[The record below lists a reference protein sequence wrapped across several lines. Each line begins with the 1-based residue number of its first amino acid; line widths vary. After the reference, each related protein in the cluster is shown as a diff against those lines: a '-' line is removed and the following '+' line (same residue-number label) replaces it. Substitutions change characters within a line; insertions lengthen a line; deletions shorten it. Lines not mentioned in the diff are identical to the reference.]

1 MARPGFATREE
12 LSRWADSV
20 AASTELPRLIRRLI
34 LESGKGL
41 TELKFPA
48 AEGARVGDWDGV
60 VRSGEA
66 TAFIPDGLSGWELSV
81 EKNVTRKASEDYD
94 KRIAS
99 PDGTPP
105 ATCAYVAVSLRGWKN
120 RSQWAAERGKQGR
133 WREVRVLGLDEVE
146 AWLESAPVTHA
157 WISEQLGLAPHGM
170 ATVETWWESWS
181 TATDPAFQPE
191 LVLAGRGKE
200 AEELRK
206 RLTAAPQVITVAGR
220 SRDEVIAFICA
231 FEQVE
236 DRSAASNLVSRTA
249 IVDDLATWR
258 ALQDRTS
265 PLILLAKTEQ
275 VGVDARKAS
284 SHHVIIPIVGAAQAD
299 IVLPPIDS
307 TAATE
312 LLKAALGKSSDKD
325 AGDLARL
332 ARVSLAAARR
342 RSAKKPELMQPSWAS
357 RPVPRVVRRLL
368 LAHRWN
374 EGRDSDKE
382 LVAQLAGKAYDDV
395 AEDVRSLSS
404 GEDPM
409 LTKVDEAVTVVSP
422 HDAWILLRSE
432 IDEGDLAAFRTYAL
446 AVLSAPDPALELEPD
461 KRWQAGVLGKSR
473 IHSDDLRDGVASA
486 LALLGTLGDEV
497 LPGTA
502 TTGADA
508 AKGIVWK
515 LLDEANADRTGTLW
529 SSLDDVLPSLAEAA
543 PDEFLGGVAKG
554 LEGEPPLLRALFA
567 NEGDG
572 LFGRSYHTGL
582 LWGLEVCAWSPG
594 HFGSAV
600 DLLGHL
606 AAIDPGGRLANRPS
620 SSLRSIFLPW
630 VPQTSV
636 NVEGRLASID
646 ALRKRRPEVAWT
658 LMLSCMPQVMDSSHP
673 TYEPRYRPWK
683 PAERP
688 VLMREYW
695 SFIDG
700 LTERL
705 ISDAGDSADRWAQ
718 LAEKIDDV
726 PVELRTKFL
735 DQLRAIA
742 STGSLSDKHR
752 GRIWESLQELVGR
765 HREFPDADW
774 VLPSVEI
781 ERIAEVASLFEP
793 ETPLV
798 KHKWLFADWRP
809 PIEAVRR
816 RNIADYDK
824 ELRRLRAEAMAEIS
838 KAASW
843 DEIVA
848 FGAEAKVPFAVGL
861 ALADAGL
868 HQFEGDLLALLDSED
883 GRHHQVAHAYCARR
897 AESDPDWIDRV
908 RSSAALTPRQHARLL
923 LATPEISDGWERA
936 EKAGADV
943 AHEFWRG
950 FPMYPIKDV
959 DHLVT
964 AIGRLLDVG
973 RTGVALDLLA
983 LCLPSDPDK
992 RITELIER
1000 GLDQFLHQGG
1010 QDPEV
1015 NPQDYDYERLFE
1027 YLDKSDSVTTDRIA
1041 QLEWS
1046 FLSALEHTGRH
1057 FKIHQALADS
1067 PELFVSLLTKL
1078 YRPRL
1083 SDEEQGAEEG
1093 PAVQDEAE
1101 KPKAESAEWF
1111 HNAYRLLSGW
1121 KTVPGTREDGTFDS
1135 EKLRDWIT
1143 KARQQA
1149 AAVSRRA
1156 VGDIHIGH
1164 VLAHSPADDDGLTP
1178 LIPIR
1183 DLIEETGSSDIEQ
1196 GFRTEV
1202 FNSRGP
1208 TSRGLDT
1215 GGVQE
1220 RALSASYAEHAVK
1233 LADRWPRTARIFK
1246 ALADEYE
1253 RDARRVDE
1261 DAERYRKGLETSTA
1275 VGPRPDQAPV
1285 DSDHVPYFAYGSNM
1299 STKRIEKRLGPVKK
1313 RAIARLADYAIA
1325 FDKRSTVDGSGKTNL
1340 VKREGAEVWG
1350 VVFDLTPEQMAKLAS
1365 IEKGYTEQ
1373 GIAVE
1378 VDGEA
1383 TPVRTFVAEERT
1395 RQLRPTREYL
1405 NLLIEGAGEHGLP
1418 DAYVQKLRR
1427 VRT

>member
-41 TELKFPA
+41 TELRFPA

-60 VRSGEA
+60 VRSREA

-81 EKNVTRKASEDYD
+81 DKNVAKKASDDYE
-94 KRIAS
+94 KRVAS
-99 PDGTPP
+99 PDGAPT
-105 ATCAYVAVSLRGWKN
+105 ASCAYIAVSLRGWKN
-120 RSQWAAERGKQGR
+120 RSQWAAERSKQSR
-133 WREVRVLGLDEVE
+133 WREVRALGLDEID

-170 ATVETWWESWS
+170 TTVETWWESWS
-181 TATDPAFQPE
+181 TATNPTFSPE
-191 LVLAGRGKE
+191 LVLAGRSKE
-200 AEELRK
+200 ADELRK
-206 RLTAAPQVITVAGR
+206 RLTAAPQLVTVAGR
-220 SRDEVIAFICA
+220 SWDEVIAFICA

-236 DRSAASNLVSRTA
+236 DRSAGSNLVSRTA

-275 VGVDARKAS
+275 VGADVRRAS
-284 SHHVIIPIVGAAQAD
+284 AHHVIIPIVGAAQAD

-312 LLKAALGKSSDKD
+312 LLKAALGKDRDKD

-342 RSAKKPELMQPSWAS
+342 RSAKKPELMRPSWAS

-382 LVAQLAGKAYDDV
+382 LVAQLTAKAYDDV

-404 GEDPM
+404 GDDPM

-473 IHSDDLRDGVASA
+473 PHSSDLREGVASA

-508 AKGIVWK
+508 ARGIVWK
-515 LLDEANADRTGTLW
+515 LLDEANADKTGILW
-529 SSLDDVLPSLAEAA
+529 SSLDDALPSLAEAA
-543 PDEFLGGVAKG
+543 PDEFLSAVAKG
-554 LEGEPPLLRALFA
+554 LEGEPPLLRTLFA

-606 AAIDPGGRLANRPS
+606 AAIDPGGRLMNRPS
-620 SSLRSIFLPW
+620 NSLRSIFLPW

-673 TYEPRYRPWK
+673 TYDPRYRPWK

-700 LTERL
+700 LTGRL

-735 DQLRAIA
+735 DQLRAVA
-742 STGSLSDKHR
+742 STGSLSDTHR

-781 ERIAEVASLFEP
+781 DRIAEVASLFEP
-793 ETPLV
+793 KTPLV

-816 RNIADYDK
+816 RSIPDYDK
-824 ELRRLRAEAMAEIS
+824 ELRRLRAEAVREIS
-838 KAASW
+838 DAASW

-848 FGAEAKVPFAVGL
+848 FGAEAKVPFAVGV

-868 HQFEGDLLALLDSED
+868 VQFENNLVTLLNSED
-883 GRHHQVAHAYCARR
+883 ARHHQVAHAYCVRR
-897 AESDPDWIDRV
+897 AESDSGWIDRV
-908 RSSAALTPRQHARLL
+908 RSSAPLAPRHHARLL
-923 LATPEISDGWERA
+923 LAMPETDGWERA

-950 FPMYPIKDV
+950 FPMYPIKEV
-959 DHLVT
+959 NNLVT

-983 LCLPSDPDK
+983 LCLPGDSDR

-1000 GLDQFLHQGG
+1000 GLDQFLQQGG
-1010 QDPEV
+1010 RDPEV

-1027 YLDKSDSVTTDRIA
+1027 YLDKSNSVTTERIA

-1046 FLSALEHTGRH
+1046 FLSALEHTGRP
-1057 FKIHQALADS
+1057 FKIHHSLADS

-1083 SDEEQGAEEG
+1083 SDEEQGAQEES
-1093 PAVQDEAE
+1093 ATDEEAE
-1101 KPKAESAEWF
+1101 KPERESAEWL

-1121 KTVPGTREDGTFDS
+1121 KTVPGTREDGAFDPQR
-1135 EKLRDWIT
+1135 LRDWVA
-1143 KARQQA
+1143 KARRLA
-1149 AAVSRRA
+1149 SEVNRRE

-1164 VLAHSPADDDGLTP
+1164 VLAHSPADQDGLTP
-1178 LIPIR
+1178 LIAVR

-1196 GFRTEV
+1196 GFQTEV

-1208 TSRGLDT
+1208 WSRGLDT

-1220 RALSASYAEHAVK
+1220 RSLSASYAEHAVK
-1233 LADRWPRTARIFK
+1233 FADRWPRTARIFK

-1275 VGPRPDQAPV
+1275 VGPRPEQPPA
-1285 DSDHVPYFAYGSNM
+1285 DSVNVPYFAYGSNM
-1299 STKRIEKRLGPVKK
+1299 STTRIEKRLGPVK
-1313 RAIARLADYAIA
+1313 RRGIAQLPDYAIA
-1325 FDKRSTVDGSGKTNL
+1325 FDKASTDGSGKTNL
-1340 VKREGAEVWG
+1340 VTKKSSEAWG
-1350 VVFDLTPEQMAKLAS
+1350 VVFELTPEQMNKLKDL
-1365 IEKGYTEQ
+1365 EKGYVTKSITVSVGGESVDVTTF
-1373 GIAVE
+1373 IAAKRE
-1378 VDGEA
+1378 
-1383 TPVRTFVAEERT
+1383 
-1395 RQLRPTREYL
+1395 RQLRPTKPYL
-1405 NLLIEGAGEHGLP
+1405 DYLLEGAREHGLP
-1418 DAYVQKLRR
+1418 AKYVRR
-1427 VRT
+1427 LERVKTG